1 VKKKKRTSL
10 EREIPKFKRDNR
22 EEGLNLNQLVQRV
35 EGSEERSK
43 KRKTH

>member
-1 VKKKKRTSL
+1 MKKKKRTSL

-22 EEGLNLNQLVQRV
+22 EEGLNLNQLVQMV
-35 EGSEERSK
+35 EGSEERRK